1 MIWRKKKKTSVS
13 SVDFFDST
21 LLIVGI
27 WTLIG
32 YRGIQRSMRQ
42 YLASYWLQVDKLT
55 PVTQVDE
62 EIVRSGQEA
71 SGTRTGSVQN

>member
-1 MIWRKKKKTSVS
+1 MIGTKEKKTSVS
-13 SVDFFDST
+13 SLDFFDST

-32 YRGIQRSMRQ
+32 YRGIKRSMRQ

-62 EIVRSGQEA
+62 EVVRTDREA
-71 SGTRTGSVQN
+71 CGTRTGSI

>member
-1 MIWRKKKKTSVS
+1 MIGTKKKKTSVS

-27 WTLIG
+27 WTLIS
-32 YRGIQRSMRQ
+32 YRGIQRSMRR

>member
-1 MIWRKKKKTSVS
+1 MIGTKKKKTSVS

-62 EIVRSGQEA
+62 EVVRTDREA
-71 SGTRTGSVQN
+71 CGTRTGSI

>member
-1 MIWRKKKKTSVS
+1 MIGTKKKKTSAS

-62 EIVRSGQEA
+62 EVVRTDREA
-71 SGTRTGSVQN
+71 CGTRTGSI